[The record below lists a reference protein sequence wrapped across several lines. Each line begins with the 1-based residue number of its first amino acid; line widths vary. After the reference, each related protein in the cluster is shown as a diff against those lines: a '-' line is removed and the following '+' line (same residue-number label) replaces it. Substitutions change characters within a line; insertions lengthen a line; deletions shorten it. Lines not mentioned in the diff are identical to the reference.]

1 MSEEPSLKIKD
12 EFEDKLLMALLGGEL
27 LDHNLAVLEVL
38 DKHAH
43 FGGQLGLVEIVSG
56 EG

>member
-1 MSEEPSLKIKD
+1 MRMNVTIN
-12 EFEDKLLMALLGGEL
+12 KLLMALLGGEL

-43 FGGQLGLVEIVSG
+43 LRGQLCLE
-56 EG
+56 EK

>member
-12 EFEDKLLMALLGGEL
+12 EFEDKLLMVLLGGEL

-38 DKHAH
+38 DKHTH
-43 FGGQLGLVEIVSG
+43 F
-56 EG
+56 